1 MRLAMMF
8 LAVASLASTTQVVAQ
23 DSSKGKVPP
32 YYYFIMENCPG
43 KNFNITLKNDQK
55 LSGRCQAQLADHFQ
69 IAYEGVT
76 YDIPYIDIEKIAVKH
91 SWFGKLR
98 KTLVAPYVYIQT
110 SIGMAQ
116 FFNDFL

>member
-8 LAVASLASTTQVVAQ
+8 LAVAFLASTVEVVAQ
-23 DSSKGKVPP
+23 DSTKGKVPP

-43 KNFNITLKNDQK
+43 KTLNVRLKNGQK

-69 IAYEGVT
+69 ITHEGVT
-76 YDIPYIDIEKIAVKH
+76 YHIPYINIKQITFRR

-98 KTLVAPYVYIQT
+98 NTVVAPYVYIHT

-116 FFNDFL
+116 FFNDFH